1 MTASRL
7 LVLDDDLMVGKTI
20 GFIAEA
26 IGFEVRLETEGDAF
40 LAAIDSW
47 RPSHIVLD
55 LVMPGLD
62 GVQVIERLAGRG
74 CRAQLVIVSGLD
86 GRVLEAA
93 SRNARELGLT
103 IAGVLRKPFLADGL
117 RTLLRAPCAAAMPAA
132 WADAESEAARCTP
145 LHAPDGGDDADLVED
160 LADAIAEGDLAV
172 AYQPKVTCDGARL
185 AGFEVLVR
193 WQHPLRGDV
202 GPAQFVPLAER
213 VGLVDALTMC
223 VLDQALPWFART
235 CASVDGRADLLVAE
249 GLHLSVNLS
258 ARTLADSG
266 FVEEV
271 AQRCVRHGVPPGRL
285 MFELTETAAM
295 GDPVGSLA
303 LLTRLRMKGF
313 PLSIDDFGTGFSSML
328 QLVRLP
334 FSEIKVDRS
343 FVASVPKSKESQAVV
358 RSIIDLGHSLGL
370 TVAAEGVEDAATM
383 DFLLEAGCDLAQ
395 GYLVARPLGPTL
407 VQPWLDARWPPA
419 DGAASAGSADAG
431 DRPGNG
437 TDGWPVATAAAAGEL
452 RASSRADSGFA
463 SAGASAAAA
472 LQAAPRAAPAAPS
485 PGPEQPAGQAP
496 QAASGSGARPMSAV
510 A

>member
-1 MTASRL
+1 MTCSRL

-26 IGFEVRLETEGDAF
+26 ICFEVRVETEGDRF
-40 LAAIDSW
+40 LAAIDEW
-47 RPSHIVLD
+47 QPSHIVLD

-62 GVQVIERLAGRG
+62 GVQVIERLAALG
-74 CRAQLVIVSGLD
+74 CQARLIIVSGLD

-103 IAGVLRKPFLADGL
+103 IAGVLRKPFLADCL
-117 RTLLRAPCAAAMPAA
+117 RQLLREPGAIATPEACAEAK
-132 WADAESEAARCTP
+132 SEAGRCVP
-145 LHAPDGGDDADLVED
+145 LHAPDGGDDADLIED
-160 LADAIAEGDLAV
+160 LSDAIAEGDLAV
-172 AYQPKVTCDGARL
+172 AYQPKVTCDGAHL

-202 GPAQFVPLAER
+202 VPAQFVPLAER

-235 CASVDGRADLLVAE
+235 CASVQGRDDVLVPE

-266 FVEEV
+266 FVDQV
-271 AQRCVRHGVPPGRL
+271 AQRCARHGVPPERL

-295 GDPVGSLA
+295 EDPVGSLA

-343 FVASVPKSKESQAVV
+343 FVASVPSSKESQAVV

-370 TVAAEGVEDAATM
+370 TVAAEGVEDTATM

-395 GYLVARPLGPTL
+395 GYLVARPLGPAL
-407 VQPWLDARWPPA
+407 VQPWLDARWPPPQPA
-419 DGAASAGSADAG
+419 EP
-431 DRPGNG
+431 R
-437 TDGWPVATAAAAGEL
+437 AAAASDATVAG
-452 RASSRADSGFA
+452 AADGWSGARADSAHG
-463 SAGASAAAA
+463 
-472 LQAAPRAAPAAPS
+472 
-485 PGPEQPAGQAP
+485 QPAPHRSSADGP
-496 QAASGSGARPMSAV
+496 RVSAV